1 MMYFLILICCIFC
14 VFSIIL
20 FQKLSK
26 NGKELEDLKIEYE
39 KYEELQNKTIF
50 YENEVQRLN
59 EQLKQQ
65 KSTLMKNGYEYKYNK
80 IFEGKKAIV
89 GNYSTFMANET
100 KEMLQKF
107 GLSVETVRTGTE
119 LLEKVKNGC
128 KYDIIFTNH
137 IYQQEFDGVEL
148 LKRLRNLNGF
158 ETPVVVHTVSQNQRY
173 DFMVSLGFDE
183 YIEKPIQP
191 EEIERVLKKF
201 LK

>member
-1 MMYFLILICCIFC
+1 MMYFLIVICFIFC
-14 VFSIIL
+14 AFSIIL
-20 FQKLSK
+20 CLKLSK
-26 NGKELEDLKIEYE
+26 NGKKLEDLKIEYE
-39 KYEELQNKTIF
+39 EYKKLQNKTIF

-65 KSTLMKNGYEYKYNK
+65 QTTLMKNGYEYKYSK

-119 LLEKVKNGC
+119 LYEKIKNGC
-128 KYDIIFTNH
+128 EYDIIFTNH
-137 IYQQEFDGVEL
+137 IYQQGFDGVEL
-148 LKRLRNLNGF
+148 LKKLKELDGM
-158 ETPVVVHTVSQNQRY
+158 EAPVVVHTISQNQRY
-173 DFMVSLGFDE
+173 YFMCSLGFDE

-191 EEIERVLKKF
+191 EELERVLKKF